1 MLNQLN
7 KMKSIYSILIAIL
20 YCLICSCYTKHR
32 AIEKFCS
39 KDTASIILTIHDTI
53 LVDSIQVDTVFND
66 NIDSVYI
73 TKDKLEIVYVKK
85 FGKVYIQGKCKGDTI
100 YYEKKVLIEV
110 PVNCP
115 KLSWYKQLGADYW
128 FILPLIILILFIL
141 GYIRKILNNG

>member
-1 MLNQLN
+1 
-7 KMKSIYSILIAIL
+7 MKSIYSILIVIL
-20 YCLICSCYTKHR
+20 YCLICSCYTKNQ

-39 KDTASIILTIHDTI
+39 KDTASVFVTIHDTI
-53 LVDSIQVDTVFND
+53 IVDSIQVDTVFND
-66 NIDSVYI
+66 TIDSVYI

-85 FGKVYIQGKCKGDTI
+85 LGKVYIQGKCKGDTI
-100 YYEKKVLIEV
+100 YYEKKVLVEI

-128 FILPLIILILFIL
+128 YILPLIVLILIIV